1 MIVIGSGNT
10 GGKLAS
16 KLDSRA
22 LIFSTAHED
31 TNNFPHSNVVVIS
44 NEGASKRFH
53 KGAKIW
59 KENFETVRASLEN
72 VKNDKVVIFSSLGGG
87 SGSSSL
93 VPLSKVLLENN
104 NKVLIVGII
113 PYSKENNP
121 PLANAVNCIN
131 SIMPLISK
139 ISVLLFDNQ
148 KLIKKFSNDWSQ
160 INHYIVKRLDYIL
173 NILRKY
179 NTDNYSPMTLD
190 QSELDSVVFGGG
202 FVDLSDSFLEE
213 KLPKFEYGK
222 LDKDTKNC
230 LVAMFI
236 DNKIQEHEKLDEY
249 QGTLTQVV
257 SKLSGRAKNA
267 RMIPG
272 ILRASLNF
280 TNAEE
285 VEAEDRVYITIASG
299 LSIDRYMK
307 KIQKL
312 RDSAIEKANHFSEKI
327 EGSKILDSKESKM
340 LDI

>member
-1 MIVIGSGNT
+1 MVVIGSGNT
-10 GGKLAS
+10 GGKLAT
-16 KLDSRA
+16 KLDSKA
-22 LIFSTAHED
+22 IVFSTAHED
-31 TNNFPHSNVVVIS
+31 ANNFPNSNVVVIS
-44 NEGASKRFH
+44 DEGASKRFK
-53 KGAKIW
+53 KGTEIW
-59 KENFETVRASLEN
+59 KENIDKLYKSLEE

-93 VPLSKVLLENN
+93 VPLSKVLLENH
-104 NKVLIVGII
+104 NKVLIVGVI
-113 PYSKENNP
+113 PYTRENNP
-121 PLANAVNCIN
+121 PLANAVNSIN

-139 ISVLLFDNQ
+139 VSVLLFDNQ
-148 KLIKKFSNDWSQ
+148 KLIKMFENDWSK
-160 INHYIVKRLDYIL
+160 INHHIVRRVDYIL

-179 NTDNYSPMTLD
+179 NTDDYSPMTLD

-202 FVDLSDSFLEE
+202 FLDISDSFLEE
-213 KLPKFEYGK
+213 KPPKFEYGK

-230 LVAMFI
+230 LIAMFV
-236 DNKIQEHEKLDEY
+236 DSRVQENERLDEF

-285 VEAEDRVYITIASG
+285 ITAEDRVYITIASG

-312 RDSAIEKANHFSEKI
+312 RDSAIEKATHFSEKI
-327 EGSKILDSKESKM
+327 EGSKILDSRESKV

>member
-1 MIVIGSGNT
+1 
-10 GGKLAS
+10 
-16 KLDSRA
+16 
-22 LIFSTAHED
+22 
-31 TNNFPHSNVVVIS
+31 
-44 NEGASKRFH
+44 
-53 KGAKIW
+53 
-59 KENFETVRASLEN
+59 
-72 VKNDKVVIFSSLGGG
+72 
-87 SGSSSL
+87 
-93 VPLSKVLLENN
+93 
-104 NKVLIVGII
+104 
-113 PYSKENNP
+113 
-121 PLANAVNCIN
+121 
-131 SIMPLISK
+131 
-139 ISVLLFDNQ
+139 
-148 KLIKKFSNDWSQ
+148 
-160 INHYIVKRLDYIL
+160 
-173 NILRKY
+173 
-179 NTDNYSPMTLD
+179 
-190 QSELDSVVFGGG
+190 VFGGG

-312 RDSAIEKANHFSEKI
+312 RDSAIEKATHFSEKI